1 MLKVHYELQPI
12 LANVCQ
18 QKPIIEEKV
27 IQVTC
32 NDHPLS
38 HKRRNANFKTK
49 NEKLR
54 YLKVRELRHAKLEQ
68 QQI

>member
-1 MLKVHYELQPI
+1 M
-12 LANVCQ
+12 
-18 QKPIIEEKV
+18 EKV

-54 YLKVRELRHAKLEQ
+54 YLKVRELRHAKTEQ